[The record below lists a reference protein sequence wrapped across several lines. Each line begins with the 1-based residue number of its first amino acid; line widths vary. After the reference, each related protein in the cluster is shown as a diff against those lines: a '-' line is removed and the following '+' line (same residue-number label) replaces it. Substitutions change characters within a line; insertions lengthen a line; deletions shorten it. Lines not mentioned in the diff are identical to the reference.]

1 MIGAQFEISVDGK
14 PRSYRDT
21 KSIAM
26 EAAEFLKSRNPK
38 YRRCRE
44 GFAERGNDSG
54 RVQAWYWPGL
64 TPSGWFC
71 SYEWPDLIFR
81 PLPFG
86 PFRGVGWGFS
96 SGVQGRTM
104 VTPGVLPLRE
114 RPMLSAEGCRRYSA
128 DCRTLRETPDL
139 SARRIAILTAMARS
153 WTALANQRDRYD
165 ALVIAEG
172 E

>member
-81 PLPFG
+81 PLFG
-86 PFRGVGWGFS
+86 SLSGVGGSHQESKGARWL
-96 SGVQGRTM
+96 R
-104 VTPGVLPLRE
+104 PG
-114 RPMLSAEGCRRYSA
+114 SFH
-128 DCRTLRETPDL
+128 
-139 SARRIAILTAMARS
+139 
-153 WTALANQRDRYD
+153 
-165 ALVIAEG
+165 
-172 E
+172 